1 MLDEL
6 LVSATQLDLERAREH
21 AARIRALHE
30 ATRGETGEGAPYARR
45 LLRIL
50 SDLYGT
56 RRPSADPALF
66 SRFAW
71 SGIDGD

>member
-1 MLDEL
+1 MLDDL

-21 AARIRALHE
+21 AARIRALRE
-30 ATRGETGEGAPYARR
+30 ATRGEASEGAPYARR
-45 LLRIL
+45 LLRVL
-50 SDLYGT
+50 SDLYGA

-71 SGIDGD
+71 AGLDGD